1 MADNLITCSASTQLL
16 IGDEVLSTFYCN
28 LDSGHEDDHHNSYD
42 EDGQLLASWVSGTS
56 FHFGIDEE
64 NTDEVG

>member
-1 MADNLITCSASTQLL
+1 MLCGYETQLL
-16 IGDEVLSTFYCN
+16 IGDEVLSTFSCN
-28 LDSGHEDDHHNSYD
+28 LLVEHNGNAESFHESYD

-64 NTDEVG
+64 NNDEVG